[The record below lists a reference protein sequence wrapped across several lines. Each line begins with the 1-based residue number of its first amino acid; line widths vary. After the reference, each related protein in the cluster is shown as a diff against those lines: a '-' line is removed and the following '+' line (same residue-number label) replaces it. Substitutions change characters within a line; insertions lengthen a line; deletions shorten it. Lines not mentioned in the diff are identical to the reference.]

1 MRLFK
6 NMEPSVDRMDQ
17 SRKRSQNS
25 PTKKSKHARA
35 PKEAVSASEIRNKVE
50 EHFNPKPTKDTVE
63 VSDLSKVKNAKAM
76 KVEVDVEESEAT
88 EKEVRPP
95 SDVGLNDPNDPTTV
109 GKLKDVLSKGA
120 FSFNPKER
128 ETLEKILNDRS

>member
-6 NMEPSVDRMDQ
+6 NMEPSVDRMEQ

-35 PKEAVSASEIRNKVE
+35 PKETVSASEIRNKVE
-50 EHFNPKPTKDTVE
+50 EHFNPKPTKDSVE
-63 VSDLSKVKNAKAM
+63 VSELSKVKNAKAM
-76 KVEVDVEESEAT
+76 KVEVKEVDEST
-88 EKEVRPP
+88 EKEIRPP

>member
-6 NMEPSVDRMDQ
+6 NMEPSVDRMEQ
-17 SRKRSQNS
+17 PRKRSQHS

-35 PKEAVSASEIRNKVE
+35 PKESVSASEIRNKVE
-50 EHFNPKPTKDTVE
+50 EHFNPKPTKDSVE
-63 VSDLSKVKNAKAM
+63 VSELSKVKNAKAM
-76 KVEVDVEESEAT
+76 KVEVKDNESSEN
-88 EKEVRPP
+88 EIKPP

-128 ETLEKILNDRS
+128 ETLEKILSDRS